1 MSRVAPL
8 LVTAVSCGPPHAA
21 APTSSQV
28 KIDRFS
34 AQAGHLLL
42 RSAKPALPGPDQP
55 IDLDVPPFVTRG
67 LGPDGS
73 HVRYYNFDIQSD
85 RPATR
90 YRFVRAGTHERVA
103 GQPDVVDRIP
113 GDPGYTDF
121 WRLALVELPPG
132 AEPVTRAADVHARG
146 LTIHPDA
153 TILDCPV
160 VPNGSTAK
168 GGEGIAPPVTTEL
181 WYRGARITCLEFG
194 PALAVENDRVPTSPI
209 YVSFAREGGPFRTED
224 GGPQTHNVVFSVPG
238 DSAYSPL
245 WAVHIYDMAAF
256 DRVHDATTAE
266 QAPLVDP
273 HGPLVNCPVFQVGR

>member
-1 MSRVAPL
+1 MSRFASLAVAL
-8 LVTAVSCGPPHAA
+8 IACGPPHAETPA
-21 APTSSQV
+21 SSQV
-28 KIDRFS
+28 NIDRFS
-34 AQAGHLLL
+34 VQVGHLLV
-42 RSAKPALPGPDQP
+42 RGGKRVLPGPDQP

-90 YRFVRAGTHERVA
+90 YRFVRDGEPVP

-113 GDPGYTDF
+113 GDEGYSDF
-121 WRLALVELPPG
+121 WRLALVELPAG
-132 AEPVTRAADVHARG
+132 SEPITRAADVHARG
-146 LTIHPDA
+146 LKIVPDS

-160 VPNGSTAK
+160 VPRGSTAK
-168 GGEGIAPPVTTEL
+168 GGAGVPPPVATEL
-181 WYRGARITCLEFG
+181 YYRGTRITCLEFA
-194 PALAVENDRVPTSPI
+194 PALAAEQGRVPTSPI

-224 GGPQTHNVVFSVPG
+224 GGPQTHNVVFSIPG
-238 DSAYSPL
+238 DSDYSPL
-245 WAVHIYDMAAF
+245 WAVHVYDMSAF

-273 HGPLVNCPVFQVGR
+273 HGPLVNCPVFHMEH